1 MASPSFRQKNASR
14 SPSIEHVAKLLQDG
28 AVYQSPTAALSVA
41 AEHLRAL
48 GIIETTVREYVCC
61 ANHEDGD
68 FSSTNRHCPG
78 RIYVRG
84 ELSAA
89 DDSRC
94 PICDRRVF
102 PDQYEKRRFA
112 ELRSHV
118 SREGV
123 LAYVGT
129 AMAELDSEVRQ
140 CAQGVFRL
148 DVDGATVHV
157 CVVEYCGDERYL
169 SRERAISNP
178 TCFIAVNS
186 RDFDGRFLEEE
197 WVQRLRLAEVVCEA
211 TKLADVVR
219 ATASQEAPAM
229 IRRASIPVSGSRP
242 LSVIA
247 EPIQASEP
255 RRNFRVEVGPNIVRI
270 EDVQV
275 VAKQA
280 GPRFILFSVLWDC
293 FLDDLKAGLA
303 PELFYAK
310 PLRYLINELE
320 AQTGKEYPDETT
332 VRRAINRLQEDI
344 TKTIRKQIGLPI
356 DREDIVQTCRKL
368 GQTDDDFG
376 YRINPISVAA
386 RPFRTNLS
394 QES

>member
-1 MASPSFRQKNASR
+1 
-14 SPSIEHVAKLLQDG
+14 LLQDG
-28 AVYQSPTAALSVA
+28 AVFQSPTAALSAA
-41 AEHLRAL
+41 AEHLRSL
-48 GIIETTVREYVCC
+48 GIIDTTVNEYVRC
-61 ANHEDGD
+61 ANHEDVD

-78 RIYVRG
+78 RIHVSND
-84 ELSAA
+84 LS
-89 DDSRC
+89 DSSESRC
-94 PICDRRVF
+94 PECDRRVY

-112 ELRSHV
+112 ELRSRV
-118 SREGV
+118 SRDGV

-129 AMAELDSEVRQ
+129 ALATLDSDLRQ
-140 CAQGVFRL
+140 CVQGVFRL
-148 DVDGATVHV
+148 DVDDATVHV
-157 CVVEYCGDERYL
+157 CVVEYCEDERYL
-169 SRERAISNP
+169 SRERAIMHP

-186 RDFDGRFLEEE
+186 RDFEGRFLAED
-197 WVQRLRLAEVVCEA
+197 WVQRLCLAEVVCRAVNLLE
-211 TKLADVVR
+211 VVR
-219 ATASQEAPAM
+219 TTAVQDAPAL
-229 IRRASIPVSGSRP
+229 IRQASIPVCGNSR
-242 LSVIA
+242 LSVIV
-247 EPIQASEP
+247 EPIQPSTP
-255 RRNFRVEVGPNIVRI
+255 GRLFTVEVGPNIVRVD
-270 EDVQV
+270 DVKV

-303 PELFYAK
+303 PELFHAK

-356 DREDIVQTCRKL
+356 DREDIIQTCRKL

-376 YRINPISVAA
+376 YRINPVSVAA
-386 RPFRTNLS
+386 RPFRANLS

>member
-1 MASPSFRQKNASR
+1 M
-14 SPSIEHVAKLLQDG
+14 LQDG
-28 AVYQSPTAALSVA
+28 AVFQTPTEALTAAA
-41 AEHLRAL
+41 KHLCAL
-48 GIIETTVREYVCC
+48 GIIDTTTNEFVRC
-61 ANHEDGD
+61 ANYEDRD
-68 FSSTNRHCPG
+68 FSSTNRNCSG
-78 RIYVRG
+78 RIYVSSG
-84 ELSAA
+84 LSGNAE
-89 DDSRC
+89 SRC
-94 PICDRRVF
+94 PVCDRRVF
-102 PDQYEKRRFA
+102 PDQYEKRRFV

-118 SREGV
+118 SRDGV

-129 AMAELDSEVRQ
+129 SLAKLDSNFRRP
-140 CAQGVFRL
+140 AQGVFRL
-148 DVDGATVHV
+148 GVDDATVDV

-169 SRERAISNP
+169 SRERAITNP

-186 RDFDGRFLEEE
+186 RDFEARFLEEE
-197 WVQRLRLAEVVCEA
+197 WVQRRRLAEVVCEA
-211 TKLADVVR
+211 TNLADVVR
-219 ATASQEAPAM
+219 ATASQKAPAM
-229 IRRASIPVSGSRP
+229 IRQASIPVSGSRP
-242 LSVIA
+242 LSVIV
-247 EPIQASEP
+247 EPIQVSEP
-255 RRNFRVEVGPNIVRI
+255 RRTFRVEVGPNIVRI

-280 GPRFILFSVLWDC
+280 GPRFIIFSVLWDC
-293 FLDDLKAGLA
+293 FLDDLKASLA
-303 PELFYAK
+303 PELFHAK

-320 AQTGKEYPDETT
+320 SQTGKEYPDETT

-344 TKTIRKQIGLPI
+344 AKTIRKQIGLPI